1 MPMLKDAILNMTEIA
16 SYIFREENLEFAVH
30 GSPKKFELIQMKLEL
45 LLNAVK
51 NNNSRYLEKHPLI
64 EEISDFGK
72 Q

>member
-1 MPMLKDAILNMTEIA
+1 MPMLKDASLNMTEIA
-16 SYIFREENLEFAVH
+16 SYIFREEKLEFAVH

-45 LLNAVK
+45 LLIAVK